1 MTDNLLKHLINFKVG
16 EKMKELKMNERRK
29 LVNILHKRYVR
40 ASKKDKTKILDEF
53 VQTTGYNRSYAA
65 HILKTHVERAKTK
78 RLSNHKAGRKKIY
91 TRDVLEALVWV
102 WKIMDFAC
110 GKRLKSVM
118 NESVDNLDKHG
129 HFPFTQQVKEK
140 LLTMSAS
147 TIDRMLKDE
156 RKRFEIKGRSHTKPG
171 SLLKQQIKIKTFSQW
186 SDSKVGF
193 FQVDLVGHD
202 GGDAK
207 GDFCYSLDMVDVAS
221 GWDEI
226 VAIKNKAQIWTVQAI
241 DVIRKRLPFEMLGI
255 NSDNGSEFINAH
267 LLKYCESHKIDFTRS
282 RKYKK
287 NDNSHVEQKNWSVVR
302 RNVGYLRYDTQEELE
317 LLNKLYGYLRL
328 YNNHFQASMK
338 LIEKVR
344 DSSKV
349 IKRYDKPTTPYE
361 RVLNSKDVS
370 QEKKEALRAT
380 HEKLDLYDLK
390 RKIVKCSNEL
400 LKIHEKKKTER
411 GRLDSVK
418 SQM

>member
-1 MTDNLLKHLINFKVG
+1 MMDNLLEHNLKAG
-16 EKMKELKMNERRK
+16 EKMRELTMNERKK
-29 LVNILHKRYVR
+29 LVNILHMRYVE
-40 ASKKDKTKILDEF
+40 ASKKDKAKILDEF
-53 VQTTGYNRSYAA
+53 IQTTGYNRSYAA
-65 HILKTHVERAKTK
+65 HLLKTHVEKVKAK
-78 RLSNHKAGRKKIY
+78 RLSNHNAGRKKFY
-91 TRDVLEALVWV
+91 TKDVLEALISV

-118 NESVDNLDKHG
+118 DEAVDNLEKHG
-129 HFPFTQQVKEK
+129 HFIFTQQVKEK
-140 LLTMSAS
+140 LLKMSAS
-147 TIDRMLKDE
+147 TIDRMLKGE

-171 SLLKQQIKIKTFSQW
+171 TLLKQQIKIKTFSQW
-186 SDSKVGF
+186 SDPKVGF

-207 GDFCYSLDMVDVAS
+207 GEFCYSLDMVDVAS
-221 GWDEI
+221 GWNEV

-241 DVIRKRLPFEMLGI
+241 DIVRKRLPFEMLGI

-267 LLKYCESHKIDFTRS
+267 LSKYCEVNKIDFTRS

-302 RNVGYLRYDTQEELE
+302 RNVGYLRYDTQEELK

-328 YNNHFQASMK
+328 YNNHFQSSMK

-344 DSSKV
+344 DGSKV
-349 IKRYDKPTTPYE
+349 TKRYDNPTTPYE

-370 QEKKEALRAT
+370 QEKKEALRTT

-390 RKIVKCSNEL
+390 RKIVECANKL
-400 LKIHEKKKTER
+400 FKIHEKKKTER
-411 GRLDSVK
+411 RHLDSVK
-418 SQM
+418 FKM

>member
-1 MTDNLLKHLINFKVG
+1 MMDNLLEHNLKVG
-16 EKMKELKMNERRK
+16 EKMRELTMNERKK
-29 LVNILHKRYVR
+29 LVNILHMRYVE
-40 ASKKDKTKILDEF
+40 ASKKDKAKILDEF
-53 VQTTGYNRSYAA
+53 IQTTGYNRSYAA
-65 HILKTHVERAKTK
+65 HLLKTHVEKVKAKG
-78 RLSNHKAGRKKIY
+78 LSNHNAGRKKFY
-91 TRDVLEALVWV
+91 TKDILEALISV

-118 NESVDNLDKHG
+118 DEAVDNLEKHG
-129 HFPFTQQVKEK
+129 HFIFTQQVKEK
-140 LLTMSAS
+140 LLKMSAS
-147 TIDRMLKDE
+147 TIDRMLKGE

-171 SLLKQQIKIKTFSQW
+171 TLLKQQIKIKTFSQW
-186 SDSKVGF
+186 SDPKVGF

-207 GDFCYSLDMVDVAS
+207 GEFCYSLDMVDVAS
-221 GWDEI
+221 GWDEV

-241 DVIRKRLPFEMLGI
+241 DIVRKRLPFEMLGI

-267 LLKYCESHKIDFTRS
+267 LSKYCEVNKIDFTRS

-302 RNVGYLRYDTQEELE
+302 RNVGYLRYDTQEELK

-328 YNNHFQASMK
+328 YNNHFQSSMK

-344 DSSKV
+344 DGSKV
-349 IKRYDKPTTPYE
+349 TKRYDDPKTPYE

-370 QEKKEALRAT
+370 QEKKEALRTT

-390 RKIVKCSNEL
+390 RKIVECANKL
-400 LKIHEKKKTER
+400 FKIHEEKKTER
-411 GRLDSVK
+411 RHLDSVK
-418 SQM
+418 FKM